1 MGAFFPPECRN
12 PLLALTCMGN
22 FLHCRFTEVPVFSG
36 ALIPSHR
43 TCKLSMALV
52 Y

>member
-12 PLLALTCMGN
+12 QLLALTCMGN

-36 ALIPSHR
+36 TLTFAPGHSKLDGHR
-43 TCKLSMALV
+43 T
-52 Y
+52 